1 MFVNCQPP
9 KKITAKI
16 AVPHQSFML
25 WSCPGEVVVRSW
37 KKLSGPFGGPK
48 SGRAL
53 RVIAA
58 VGMK

>member
-1 MFVNCQPP
+1 M
-9 KKITAKI
+9 
-16 AVPHQSFML
+16 
-25 WSCPGEVVVRSW
+25 VRSW

-48 SGRAL
+48 SDRAL

>member
-1 MFVNCQPP
+1 M
-9 KKITAKI
+9 
-16 AVPHQSFML
+16 
-25 WSCPGEVVVRSW
+25 VRSW

-48 SGRAL
+48 SGAL